1 MSFNSIKTKI
11 AMKKSL
17 LLVAMLV
24 ATVVTYAST
33 IKYEDIA
40 KCRAANGAIY
50 GVRSMADGEHF
61 TIIKGKQI
69 VRCSYANR
77 TDSLVVFEGDF
88 RIGSYAFSGDES
100 RLLLSDAKS
109 VKPIYRHS
117 ATADYY
123 IADVQG
129 KARRVLE
136 QVRDVE
142 FSADGKHLVYAQNNN
157 LYLYDIASA
166 TATPITTNGEWNKII
181 NGTSDWVYEEE
192 YGFTKAYAVSADGAK
207 IAYLRFDE
215 SEVPTFEMMRYD
227 NELYNKAYSFKYP
240 KAGDKNSVVTLHIYD
255 VTSGKTEQVAVGENS
270 DQYILNLAYAPNGKL
285 YFYRVNRLQNHFEVL
300 MCEEG
305 GVLRTIYEER
315 SSTYV
320 ERPSSATIQFVDS
333 RRFIVCDEGTTGYN
347 HLYLHDIDKGRLSAI
362 TLGKWQVTSV
372 VGMAKNRVY
381 YLSTERSPLGRDL
394 YSVELNGKGKRLHTA
409 EEGFNSIAPSKGM
422 RYYIRTFTN
431 ATTPNV
437 VTVCNSLGKVIDTL
451 VDSRAKVAERGTWA
465 KREFK
470 QFVTERGDTLNYY
483 IQLPIGFEKG
493 KKYPVLLTQYSGP
506 GSQSVR
512 NRWSLDW
519 EDALPYDGYIVA
531 CCDGRGTGFRGEKF
545 KKCTYADLGRK
556 EVEDQLSFARFLAKQ
571 EYVDAERIGIY
582 GWSYGGFMALNCAL
596 HGEGLFRMAIAVAP
610 VTSWRYYDTIYTEI
624 YNGLPQDNPKG
635 YDDNSPLS
643 HAEKLAER
651 TKLLIIHG
659 TADDN
664 VHFQNSMEMC
674 RRLNEKGKQYDMMV
688 YPDQNH
694 SMMPSATG
702 LVRQKMIDYTLEYL

>member
-1 MSFNSIKTKI
+1 M
-11 AMKKSL
+11 A
-17 LLVAMLV
+17 VAILC
-24 ATVVTYAST
+24 ATVATYAST
-33 IKYEDIA
+33 VKYADIA
-40 KCRAANGAIY
+40 KCRVANGAIY

-61 TIIKGKQI
+61 TIIKDKQI
-69 VRCSYANR
+69 VRCAYADR
-77 TDSLVVFEGDF
+77 TDSLVVFDGDF
-88 RIGSYAFSGDES
+88 RIGTYLFSQDEKQ
-100 RLLLSDAKS
+100 LLLSDAKS

-123 IADVQG
+123 LAEVGG
-129 KARRVLE
+129 KARKVLE

-142 FSADGKHLVYAQNNN
+142 FSPNGKLLVYAKGNN
-157 LYLYDIASA
+157 LYTYDIATTKSQA
-166 TATPITTNGEWNKII
+166 VTADGEWNKII

-192 YGFTKAYAVSADGAK
+192 YGFTKGYALSADGTK

-227 NELYNKAYSFKYP
+227 DKLYNKAYSFKYP

-255 VTSGKTEQVAVGENS
+255 VASGKTEQIPTGENI
-270 DQYILNLAYAPNGKL
+270 DQYILNLAWTPGGKL
-285 YFYRVNRLQNHFEVL
+285 MFYRINRLQNHFEVL
-300 MCEEG
+300 
-305 GVLRTIYEER
+305 LREDNGEIHPIYEEK
-315 SSTYV
+315 SATYV
-320 ERPSSATIQFVDS
+320 ERPSSATI
-333 RRFIVCDEGTTGYN
+333 RFIDDKRFVVSEESSTGYN
-347 HLYLHDIDKGRLSAI
+347 HLYLHSVDKGRLGAI
-362 TLGKWQVTSV
+362 TSGKWEVTSLVGV
-372 VGMAKNRVY
+372 VKNRLY
-381 YLSTERSPLGRDL
+381 YLSTEQSPLGRNL
-394 YSVELNGKGKRLHTA
+394 YSVGLNGKGKKCHTA
-409 EEGFNSIAPSKGM
+409 EGGFNSIAPSNGM
-422 RYYIRTFTN
+422 RYYIRTH
-431 ATTPNV
+431 TTADAPNV
-437 VTVCNSLGKVIDTL
+437 VTVCKSSGEVIDTL
-451 VDSRAKVAERGTWA
+451 VDSRANVAKRGEWA

-470 QFVTERGDTLNYY
+470 TFVTERGDTLNYY
-483 IQLPIGFEKG
+483 IQLPFGFEKG

-512 NRWSLDW
+512 DRWSLDW
-519 EDALPYDGYIVA
+519 EDALPHDSYIVA
-531 CCDGRGTGFRGEKF
+531 CCDGRGTGFRGEAF

-556 EVEDQLSFARFLAKQ
+556 EVEDQLSFARYLAKQ
-571 EYVDAERIGIY
+571 EFVDAERIGIY

-643 HAEKLAER
+643 HAKKLAER

-674 RRLNEKGKQYDMMV
+674 RRLNAAGKQYDMMV

-694 SMMPSATG
+694 SMRPSATTV
-702 LVRQKMIDYTLEYL
+702 VRQKMIDYTLENL

>member
-1 MSFNSIKTKI
+1 MRKL
-11 AMKKSL
+11 SL
-17 LLVAMLV
+17 FAVAV
-24 ATVVTYAST
+24 VCATVVAYAST
-33 IKYEDIA
+33 IKYEDIV
-40 KCRAANGAIY
+40 KCRAVNGAIY

-61 TIIKGKQI
+61 TIIKDKKI
-69 VRCSYANR
+69 VRCSYSNR
-77 TDSLVVFEGDF
+77 ADSLVMFESDF
-88 RIGSYAFSGDES
+88 KIANYAFSADEKQI
-100 RLLLSDAKS
+100 LLSDAKS
-109 VKPIYRHS
+109 LKPIYRHS

-123 IADVQG
+123 LAKVGD
-129 KARRVLE
+129 KAQKVLE

-142 FSADGKHLVYAQNNN
+142 FSPDGNSLIYAKENN
-157 LYLYDIASA
+157 LYIYDIASA
-166 TATPITTNGEWNKII
+166 KSKAVTTDGEWNKII

-192 YGFTKAYAVSADGAK
+192 YGFTKAYALSPDGAK

-227 NELYNKAYSFKYP
+227 DKLYNKAYSFKYP
-240 KAGDKNSVVTLHIYD
+240 KAGDKNSVVTLHLYD
-255 VTSGKTEQVAVGENS
+255 VSSGKTEQVATGENP
-270 DQYILNLAYAPNGKL
+270 DQYIFNLQWTPAGKL
-285 YFYRVNRLQNHFEVL
+285 SFYRVNRLQNHFEVL
-300 MCEEG
+300 LCEG
-305 GVLRTIYEER
+305 DGVVRSIYEEK
-315 SSTYV
+315 STTYV
-320 ERPSSATIQFVDS
+320 ERPSAATIQFLDKE
-333 RRFIVCDEGTTGYN
+333 RFLVQEESSAGYN
-347 HLYLHDIDKGRLSAI
+347 HLYLHSLDKGRLNAI
-362 TLGKWQVTSV
+362 TAGKWQVVSV
-372 VGMAKNRVY
+372 VGVAKNRVY

-394 YSVELNGKGKRLHTA
+394 YSVGLNGKGKRCHTP
-409 EEGFNSIAPSKGM
+409 ERGFNSIAPSKGL
-422 RYYIRTFTN
+422 RYYLRTFTS
-431 ATTPNV
+431 ATIPNV
-437 VTVCNSLGKVIDTL
+437 VTVCKVSGEVIDTL

-483 IQLPIGFEKG
+483 IQLPFNFDKS

-519 EDALPYDGYIVA
+519 EDALPHEGYIVA
-531 CCDGRGTGFRGEKF
+531 CCDGRGTGFRGEAF
-545 KKCTYADLGRK
+545 KKCTYADLGRR
-556 EVEDQLSFARFLAKQ
+556 EVEDQISFARYLAKQ
-571 EYVDAERIGIY
+571 EFVDAERIGIY

-624 YNGLPQDNPKG
+624 YNGLPQQNPKG

-651 TKLLIIHG
+651 TQLLIIHG

-674 RRLNEKGKQYDMMV
+674 RRLNAAGKQYDMMV

-694 SMMPSATG
+694 SMRPSATT
-702 LVRQKMIDYTLEYL
+702 LVRQKMIDYTLQKL

>member
-1 MSFNSIKTKI
+1 
-11 AMKKSL
+11 MKRIFLSA
-17 LLVAMLV
+17 VAILC
-24 ATVVTYAST
+24 ATVATYAST
-33 IKYEDIA
+33 VKYEDIA

-69 VRCSYANR
+69 VQCSYVDR
-77 TDSLVVFEGDF
+77 KDSLVVFESNF
-88 RIGSYAFSGDES
+88 RIGSYAFSGDEK
-100 RLLLSDAKS
+100 RLLISDAKS

-123 IADVQG
+123 LADVHG
-129 KARRVLE
+129 PARKVLE

-142 FSADGKHLVYAQNNN
+142 FSADGSHLIYAKENN
-157 LYLYDIASA
+157 LYLYNIASA
-166 TATPITTNGEWNKII
+166 TSTAVTNDGEWNKII

-192 YGFTKAYAVSADGAK
+192 YGFTQAYAVSADGKK

-227 NELYNKAYSFKYP
+227 NALYNKAYSFKYP
-240 KAGDKNSVVTLHIYD
+240 KAGDKNSIVSLHIYD
-255 VTSGKTEQVAVGENS
+255 VASGKTEQVAVGENS

-300 MCEEG
+300 MLEG
-305 GVLRTIYEER
+305 DGSLRTIYEEK
-315 SSTYV
+315 SATYV
-320 ERPSSATIQFVDS
+320 ERPSSATIRFIDEK
-333 RRFIVCDEGTTGYN
+333 RFIVSEESTAGYN
-347 HLYLHDIDKGRLSAI
+347 HLYLHDVEKGRLSAI
-362 TLGKWQVTSV
+362 TSGKWQVTSV
-372 VGMAKNRVY
+372 VGVTKNRIY
-381 YLSTERSPLGRDL
+381 YLSTERSPLGRAL
-394 YSVELNGKGKRLHTA
+394 YSVGLNGKGKKLHTA
-409 EEGFNSIAPSKGM
+409 EAGFYSVQPSQGM

-431 ATTPNV
+431 AETPNV
-437 VTVCNSLGKVIDTL
+437 VTVHHVSGKVIDTL
-451 VDSRAKVAERGTWA
+451 VDSRAKVAARGTWA

-483 IQLPIGFEKG
+483 IQLPVGYEKG

-512 NRWSLDW
+512 DRWSLDW
-519 EDALPYDGYIVA
+519 EDALPHEGYIVA

-556 EVEDQLSFARFLAKQ
+556 EVEDQISFARFLAKQ
-571 EYVDAERIGIY
+571 EFVDAERIGIY

-651 TKLLIIHG
+651 TQLLIIHG

-674 RRLNEKGKQYDMMV
+674 RKLNEAGKQYDMMV

-694 SMMPSATG
+694 SMRPSATT
-702 LVRQKMIDYTLEYL
+702 LVRQKMIDYTLDNL

>member
-1 MSFNSIKTKI
+1 M
-11 AMKKSL
+11 A
-17 LLVAMLV
+17 VAIV
-24 ATVVTYAST
+24 CATVIAYAST
-33 IKYEDIA
+33 LKYEDIVR
-40 KCRAANGAIY
+40 CRAANGAIY

-61 TIIKGKQI
+61 TIIKGKKV
-69 VRCSYANR
+69 VRCSYADR
-77 TDSLVVFEGDF
+77 ADSLVMFEGDF
-88 RIGSYAFSGDES
+88 RIGSYAFSADEKQI
-100 RLLLSDAKS
+100 LLSDAKS
-109 VKPIYRHS
+109 LKPIYRHS

-123 IADVQG
+123 LTDVQG
-129 KARRVLE
+129 EAKKVLE

-142 FSADGKHLVYAQNNN
+142 FSADGKSLIYAKGNN
-157 LYLYDIASA
+157 LYIYDIASA
-166 TATPITTNGEWNKII
+166 ESKAITTDGEWNKII

-192 YGFTKAYAVSADGAK
+192 YGFTKAYAVSKDGAK

-215 SEVPTFEMMRYD
+215 SEVPTFEMMRFD

-240 KAGDKNSVVTLHIYD
+240 KAGDKNSVVTLHLYD
-255 VTSGKTEQVAVGENS
+255 VASGKSEQVSVGKNS

-285 YFYRVNRLQNHFEVL
+285 YLYRVNRLQNHFEVL
-300 MCEEG
+300 MLEG
-305 GVLRTIYEER
+305 EGSLRTIYEER
-315 SSTYV
+315 SATYV
-320 ERPSSATIQFVDS
+320 ERPSSATIQFVDE
-333 RRFIVCDEGTTGYN
+333 RRFVVCEESTSGYN
-347 HLYLHDIDKGRLSAI
+347 HLYLHDVERGRLSAI
-362 TLGKWQVTSV
+362 TSGRWQVVSV
-372 VGMAKNRVY
+372 VGIAKNRIY
-381 YLSTERSPLGRDL
+381 YTSTERSPLGRDL
-394 YSVELNGKGKRLHTA
+394 YSVELNGKGKRLLTA
-409 EEGFNSIAPSKGM
+409 EQGFNSIAPSKGM

-437 VTVCNSLGKVIDTL
+437 VTVCKASGEVIDTL
-451 VDSRAKVAERGTWA
+451 VDSRAKVAKRGTWA

-483 IQLPIGFEKG
+483 IQLPFGFEKG

-519 EDALPYDGYIVA
+519 EDALPHKGYIVA
-531 CCDGRGTGFRGEKF
+531 CCDGRGTGYRGEAF

-556 EVEDQLSFARFLAKQ
+556 EVEDQLSFARYLAGQ
-571 EYVDAERIGIY
+571 EFVDAERIGIY

-643 HAEKLAER
+643 HAAKLAER
-651 TKLLIIHG
+651 TQLLIIHG

-674 RRLNEKGKQYDMMV
+674 RRLNAAGKHYDMMV

-694 SMMPSATG
+694 SMRPSATT
-702 LVRQKMIDYTLEYL
+702 LVRQKMIDYTINNL

>member
-1 MSFNSIKTKI
+1 M
-11 AMKKSL
+11 A
-17 LLVAMLV
+17 VAILC
-24 ATVVTYAST
+24 ATVATYAST
-33 IKYEDIA
+33 VKYADIA

-61 TIIKGKQI
+61 TIIKDKQI
-69 VRCSYANR
+69 VRCAYADR
-77 TDSLVVFEGDF
+77 TDSLVVFDGDF
-88 RIGSYAFSGDES
+88 RIGTYLFSQDEKQ
-100 RLLLSDAKS
+100 LLLSDAKS

-123 IADVQG
+123 LAEVGG
-129 KARRVLE
+129 KARKVLE

-142 FSADGKHLVYAQNNN
+142 FSPNGKLLVYAKGNN
-157 LYLYDIASA
+157 LYTYDIA
-166 TATPITTNGEWNKII
+166 TAKSQAVTADGEWNKII

-192 YGFTKAYAVSADGAK
+192 YGFTKGYALSADGTK

-227 NELYNKAYSFKYP
+227 DKLYNKAYSFKYP

-255 VTSGKTEQVAVGENS
+255 VASGKTEQIPTGENI
-270 DQYILNLAYAPNGKL
+270 DQYILNLAWTPGGKL
-285 YFYRVNRLQNHFEVL
+285 MFYRINRLQNHFEVL
-300 MCEEG
+300 
-305 GVLRTIYEER
+305 LREDSGEIRPIYEEK
-315 SSTYV
+315 SATYV
-320 ERPSSATIQFVDS
+320 ERPSSATICFIDDKRFVVS
-333 RRFIVCDEGTTGYN
+333 EESSTGYN
-347 HLYLHDIDKGRLSAI
+347 HLYLHSVDKGRLGAI
-362 TLGKWQVTSV
+362 TSGKWEVTSLVGV
-372 VGMAKNRVY
+372 VKNRLY
-381 YLSTERSPLGRDL
+381 YLSTEQSPLGRNL
-394 YSVELNGKGKRLHTA
+394 YSVGLNGKGKKCHTA
-409 EEGFNSIAPSKGM
+409 EGGFNSIAPSNGM
-422 RYYIRTFTN
+422 RYYIRTH
-431 ATTPNV
+431 TTADAPNV
-437 VTVCNSLGKVIDTL
+437 VTVCKSSGEVIDTL
-451 VDSRAKVAERGTWA
+451 VDSRANVAKRGEWA

-470 QFVTERGDTLNYY
+470 TFVTERGDTLNYY
-483 IQLPIGFEKG
+483 IQLPFDFEKG
-493 KKYPVLLTQYSGP
+493 KKCPVLLTQYSGP

-512 NRWSLDW
+512 DRWSLDW
-519 EDALPYDGYIVA
+519 EDALPHDGYIVA
-531 CCDGRGTGFRGEKF
+531 CCDGRGTGFRGEAF

-556 EVEDQLSFARFLAKQ
+556 EVEDQLSFARYLAKQ

-643 HAEKLAER
+643 HAKKLAER

-674 RRLNEKGKQYDMMV
+674 RRLNAAGKQYDMMV

-694 SMMPSATG
+694 SMRPSATTV
-702 LVRQKMIDYTLEYL
+702 VRQKMIDYTLENL

>member
-1 MSFNSIKTKI
+1 
-11 AMKKSL
+11 MKKLFL
-17 LLVAMLV
+17 LAV
-24 ATVVTYAST
+24 ATLCATVATYGST
-33 IKYEDIA
+33 VKYDDIA

-61 TIIKGKQI
+61 TIIQGKQI
-69 VRCSYANR
+69 VRCSYADR
-77 TDSLVVFEGDF
+77 ADSLVMFEGDF
-88 RIGSYAFSGDES
+88 RIDSYAFSADEKQ
-100 RLLLSDAKS
+100 LLLSDAKS
-109 VKPIYRHS
+109 VKPIYRRS

-123 IADVQG
+123 LANVQG
-129 KARRVLE
+129 EAKRVLE

-142 FSADGKHLVYAQNNN
+142 FSADGKSLVYAKDNN

-166 TATPITTNGEWNKII
+166 TSKAITTDGEWNKII

-240 KAGDKNSVVTLHIYD
+240 KAGDKNSVVTLHLYD
-255 VTSGKTEQVAVGENS
+255 VASGKTEQIATGENS
-270 DQYILNLAYAPNGKL
+270 DQYIFNLLWTPAGRL
-285 YFYRVNRLQNHFEVL
+285 SFYRVNRLQNHFEVL
-300 MCEEG
+300 LCEEG
-305 GVLRTIYEER
+305 RVVRPIYEEK
-315 SSTYV
+315 SATYV
-320 ERPSSATIQFVDS
+320 ERPSSATI
-333 RRFIVCDEGTTGYN
+333 RFIDDERFVVQEETTAGNN
-347 HLYLHDIDKGRLSAI
+347 HLYLHDIHKGRLNTI
-362 TLGKWQVTSV
+362 TSGKWEVTSV
-372 VGMAKNRVY
+372 VGVAKNRIY
-381 YLSTERSPLGRDL
+381 YLSTERSPLGRDF
-394 YSVELNGKGKRLHTA
+394 YSVGLNGKGKKLHTA
-409 EEGFNSIAPSKGM
+409 QEGFYSVQPSAGM

-431 ATTPNV
+431 ADTPNV
-437 VTVCNSLGKVIDTL
+437 VTVHHSSDKIIDTL
-451 VDSRAKVAERGTWA
+451 VDSRAKVAERGVWA

-483 IQLPIGFEKG
+483 VQLPIGFEKG

-519 EDALPYDGYIVA
+519 EDALPHEGYIVA
-531 CCDGRGTGFRGEKF
+531 CCDGRGTGFRGESF

-556 EVEDQLSFARFLAKQ
+556 EVEDQLSFARYLARK
-571 EYVDAERIGIY
+571 EFVDAERIGIY

-624 YNGLPQDNPKG
+624 YNGLPQNNPKG

-643 HAEKLAER
+643 HAEKLSER
-651 TKLLIIHG
+651 TQLLIIHG

-674 RRLNEKGKQYDMMV
+674 RKLNEAGKHYDMMV

-694 SMMPSATG
+694 SMRPTATS
-702 LVRQKMIDYTLEYL
+702 LVRQKMIDYTLDNL

>member
-1 MSFNSIKTKI
+1 
-11 AMKKSL
+11 MKKIFIL
-17 LLVAMLV
+17 AV
-24 ATVVTYAST
+24 ATLFATAATFGST
-33 IKYEDIA
+33 IKYTDIV

-61 TIIKGKQI
+61 TIIKGKEI
-69 VRCSYANR
+69 VRCSYADR
-77 TDSLVVFEGDF
+77 ADSLVLLKGDF
-88 RIGSYAFSGDES
+88 NISSYSFSADEKQ
-100 RLLLSDAKS
+100 LLVADAKS

-123 IADVQG
+123 LADLQG
-129 KARRVLE
+129 EARKVLE
-136 QVRDVE
+136 QVRDVT
-142 FSADGKHLVYAQNNN
+142 FSPDGKRLVYSKENN
-157 LYLYDIASA
+157 LYLYDIANASSKA
-166 TATPITTNGEWNKII
+166 VTTDGEWNKII

-192 YGFTKAYAVSADGAK
+192 YGFTQAYAVSSNGEK

-227 NELYNKAYSFKYP
+227 DKLYNKAYSFKYP

-255 VTSGKTEQVAVGENS
+255 VASGKSEQVAVGENA

-300 MCEEG
+300 MRENDG
-305 GVLRTIYEER
+305 SLRIIYEER

-320 ERPSSATIQFVDS
+320 ERPSSATIRFIDDK
-333 RRFIVCDEGTTGYN
+333 RFIVSEESTTGYN
-347 HLYLHDIDKGRLSAI
+347 HLYLHSVDKGRLSAV
-362 TLGKWQVTSV
+362 TSGKWQVVSV
-372 VGMAKNRVY
+372 VGVAKNRIY

-394 YSVELNGKGKRLHTA
+394 YSVALNGKGKRCHTP
-409 EEGFNSIAPSKGM
+409 EGGFNSVAPSNGM

-431 ATTPNV
+431 VDTPNV
-437 VTVCNSLGKVIDTL
+437 VTVCKSSGEIIDTL
-451 VDSRAKVAERGTWA
+451 VDSRAKVAERGAWA

-483 IQLPIGFEKG
+483 IQLPVGYEKG

-531 CCDGRGTGFRGEKF
+531 CCDGRGTGFRGEAF

-556 EVEDQLSFARFLAKQ
+556 EVEDQLSFARYLARQ
-571 EYVDAERIGIY
+571 EFVDAERIGIY

-596 HGEGLFRMAIAVAP
+596 HGEGLFKMAIAVAP

-694 SMMPSATG
+694 SMRPSATTI
-702 LVRQKMIDYTLEYL
+702 VRQKMIDYTLGNL

>member
-1 MSFNSIKTKI
+1 MRKL
-11 AMKKSL
+11 SL
-17 LLVAMLV
+17 FAVAILC
-24 ATVVTYAST
+24 ATVIAYGST

-61 TIIKGKQI
+61 TIIKGKKI
-69 VRCSYANR
+69 VRCSYADR
-77 TDSLVVFEGDF
+77 ADSLVVFDGDF
-88 RIGSYAFSGDES
+88 RIGSYTFSADEKQI
-100 RLLLSDAKS
+100 LLSDAKS
-109 VKPIYRHS
+109 VKPIYRRS
-117 ATADYY
+117 FTADYY
-123 IADVQG
+123 LAEVGG
-129 KARRVLE
+129 KAQKVLE
-136 QVRDVE
+136 QVRDVA
-142 FSADGKHLVYAQNNN
+142 FSPDNKSLVYSKENN
-157 LYLYDIASA
+157 LYLYDIA
-166 TATPITTNGEWNKII
+166 TATSKAVTTDGEWNKII

-192 YGFTKAYAVSADGAK
+192 YGFTKGYAVSPDGAK

-215 SEVPTFEMMRYD
+215 SAVPMFEMMRYD
-227 NELYNKAYSFKYP
+227 DKLYNKAFSFKYP
-240 KAGDKNSVVTLHIYD
+240 KAGDKNSVVTLHLYD
-255 VTSGKTEQVAVGENS
+255 VATGKTEQIPTGEQT
-270 DQYILNLAYAPNGKL
+270 DQYIFNLQWTPVGEL
-285 YFYRVNRLQNHFEVL
+285 SFYRVNRLQNHFEVL
-300 MCEEG
+300 LREES
-305 GVLRTIYEER
+305 GVVRPIYEEK
-315 SSTYV
+315 SATYV
-320 ERPSSATIQFVDS
+320 ERPSSATIQFIDKE
-333 RRFIVCDEGTTGYN
+333 RFIVSEETTAGYN
-347 HLYLHDIDKGRLSAI
+347 HLYLHSTKKGRLNAI
-362 TLGKWQVTSV
+362 TSGKWEVTSV
-372 VGMAKNRVY
+372 VGVAKNRIY
-381 YLSTERSPLGRDL
+381 YLSTERSPLCRDL
-394 YSVELNGKGKRLHTA
+394 YSVGLNGKGKKLHTA
-409 EEGFNSIAPSKGM
+409 EEAFYSVQPSQGM
-422 RYYIRTFTN
+422 RYYIRT
-431 ATTPNV
+431 ATTADMPNV
-437 VTVCNSLGKVIDTL
+437 VTVHRASGEVIDTL
-451 VDSRAKVAERGTWA
+451 VDSRAKVAERGKWA
-465 KREFK
+465 KREFR

-483 IQLPIGFEKG
+483 IQLPFGFDKT

-519 EDALPYDGYIVA
+519 EDALSHDGYIVA

-556 EVEDQLSFARFLAKQ
+556 EVEDQLSFARFLARQ
-571 EYVDAERIGIY
+571 EFVDAERIGIY

-674 RRLNEKGKQYDMMV
+674 RRLNDAGKQYDMMV

-694 SMMPSATG
+694 SMRPSATT
-702 LVRQKMIDYTLEYL
+702 LVRQKMIDYTLQNL

>member
-1 MSFNSIKTKI
+1 MRKL
-11 AMKKSL
+11 SL
-17 LLVAMLV
+17 FAVAV
-24 ATVVTYAST
+24 VCATVVAYGST
-33 IKYEDIA
+33 VKYEDIA

-61 TIIKGKQI
+61 TIIKGEKI
-69 VRCSYANR
+69 VRCSYADR
-77 TDSLVVFEGDF
+77 ADSLVVFEGDF
-88 RIGSYAFSGDES
+88 AIASYAFSADEK
-100 RLLLSDAKS
+100 RVLLSDAKS

-123 IADVQG
+123 LADIGG
-129 KARRVLE
+129 KAQKVLT
-136 QVRDVE
+136 QVRDVT
-142 FSADGKHLVYAQNNN
+142 FSADGRSLVYSQNNN
-157 LYLYDIASA
+157 LHLYDIASA
-166 TATPITTNGEWNKII
+166 TSKAITTDGEWNKII

-192 YGFTKAYAVSADGAK
+192 YGFTKGYAVSPNGAEV
-207 IAYLRFDE
+207 AYLRFDE

-227 NELYNKAYSFKYP
+227 NALYNKAYSFKYP
-240 KAGDKNSVVTLHIYD
+240 KAGDKNSTVSLHIHD
-255 VTSGKTEQVAVGENS
+255 VERGVTSEVEVGKEN
-270 DQYILNLAYAPNGKL
+270 DQYIFNLDYAPNGRL
-285 YFYRVNRLQNHFEVL
+285 YFYRVNRLQNHFEVVML
-300 MCEEG
+300 EG
-305 GVLRTIYEER
+305 DGSLRTIYEER
-315 SSTYV
+315 SATYV
-320 ERPSSATIQFVDS
+320 ERPSRATVQFIDGDKFVVSEESSA
-333 RRFIVCDEGTTGYN
+333 GYN
-347 HLYLHDIDKGRLSAI
+347 HLYLHSIKKGRLNAI
-362 TLGKWQVTSV
+362 TSGKWEVTQV
-372 VGMAKNRVY
+372 VGVANNRIY
-381 YLSTERSPLGRDL
+381 YLSTEQSPLQRNL
-394 YSVELNGKGKRLHTA
+394 YSVALNGKGKRCYTDG
-409 EEGFNSIAPSKGM
+409 GFNSIAPSKGM
-422 RYYIRTFTN
+422 RYYIHTYTD

-437 VTVCNSLGKVIDTL
+437 VTVCEASGKVVDTL
-451 VDSRAKVAERGTWA
+451 VDSRAKIAERGVWA

-483 IQLPIGFEKG
+483 IQMPIGYEKG

-512 NRWSLDW
+512 ERWSLDW
-519 EDALPYDGYIVA
+519 EDALPHEGYIVA
-531 CCDGRGTGFRGEKF
+531 CCDGRGTGFRGEAF

-556 EVEDQLSFARFLAKQ
+556 EVEDQISFARYLAKQ
-571 EYVDAERIGIY
+571 EGVDAERIGIY

-643 HAEKLAER
+643 HAAKLSER

-674 RRLNEKGKQYDMMV
+674 RKLNEAGKQYDMMV

-694 SMMPSATG
+694 SMRPSATT
-702 LVRQKMIDYTLEYL
+702 LVRQKMIDYTLGNL

>member
-1 MSFNSIKTKI
+1 
-11 AMKKSL
+11 MKKIFIL
-17 LLVAMLV
+17 AV
-24 ATVVTYAST
+24 ATLFATVTTFGST
-33 IKYEDIA
+33 IKYADIV

-69 VRCSYANR
+69 VRCSYADR
-77 TDSLVVFEGDF
+77 ADSLVLLKSDF
-88 RIGSYAFSGDES
+88 SIGAYAFSGDEKQ
-100 RLLLSDAKS
+100 LLLFDAKS
-109 VKPIYRHS
+109 VKSIYRHS

-123 IADVQG
+123 LADVQG
-129 KARRVLE
+129 EARKVLE
-136 QVRDVE
+136 QVRDVS
-142 FSADGKHLVYAQNNN
+142 FSQDGKKLIYCKENNI
-157 LYLYDIASA
+157 YIYDIAAA
-166 TATPITTNGEWNKII
+166 TSKAVTTDGVWNKII

-192 YGFTKAYAVSADGAK
+192 YGFTKAYALSPDGAK

-227 NELYNKAYSFKYP
+227 DKLYNKAYSFKYP

-255 VTSGKTEQVAVGENS
+255 VASGKSEQVAVGDNP
-270 DQYILNLAYAPNGKL
+270 DQYILNLDYAPNGKL

-300 MCEEG
+300 MCEKDG
-305 GVLRTIYEER
+305 QLRTIYEEK
-315 SSTYV
+315 SPTYV
-320 ERPSSATIQFVDS
+320 ERPSAATIHFLDEK
-333 RRFIVCDEGTTGYN
+333 RFLVSEESTAGYN
-347 HLYLHDIDKGRLSAI
+347 HLYLHSVDKGRLSAV
-362 TLGKWQVTSV
+362 TSGKWQVTSV
-372 VGMAKNRVY
+372 VGVAKNRVY
-381 YLSTERSPLGRDL
+381 YLSTERSPLGRNL
-394 YSVELNGKGKRLHTA
+394 YSVGLNGKGKKCHTP
-409 EEGFNSIAPSKGM
+409 EGGFNSIAPSNGM

-431 ATTPNV
+431 VDTPNV
-437 VTVCNSLGKVIDTL
+437 VTICKSSGDIIDTL
-451 VDSRAKVAERGTWA
+451 VDSRAKVAERGVWA

-470 QFVTERGDTLNYY
+470 HFVTERGDTLNYY
-483 IQLPIGFEKG
+483 IQLPVGFEKG
-493 KKYPVLLTQYSGP
+493 KRYPVLLTQYSGP

-512 NRWSLDW
+512 DRWSLDW
-519 EDALPYDGYIVA
+519 EDALPHDGYIVA
-531 CCDGRGTGFRGEKF
+531 CCDGRGTGFRGEAF

-556 EVEDQLSFARFLAKQ
+556 EVEDQLSFARYLARQ
-571 EYVDAERIGIY
+571 EFVDAERIGIY

-596 HGEGLFRMAIAVAP
+596 HGEGLFKMAIAVAP

-643 HAEKLAER
+643 HAAKLAER

-694 SMMPSATG
+694 SMRPSATTI
-702 LVRQKMIDYTLEYL
+702 VRQKMIDYTLGNL